1 MNALSFYPDKLLL
14 AEFAKQFNDPSVRY
28 IGKEDVGRAIEK
40 AIRSSAAKWVEST
53 RSVIAPDTGDKKRRS
68 AIRTL
73 RNYCPHD
80 LIPDL
85 LAYLETCG
93 QPEVQVMLLEALGW
107 QKYSCMA
114 DRIAVVAKAM
124 SEKESLAEEVRREA
138 LKTYNR
144 LKRLK

>member
-1 MNALSFYPDKLLL
+1 M
-14 AEFAKQFNDPSVRY
+14 
-28 IGKEDVGRAIEK
+28 
-40 AIRSSAAKWVEST
+40 
-53 RSVIAPDTGDKKRRS
+53 APDTGDKKRRS

-114 DRIAVVAKAM
+114 GRIAVVAKAM

>member
-1 MNALSFYPDKLLL
+1 
-14 AEFAKQFNDPSVRY
+14 
-28 IGKEDVGRAIEK
+28 
-40 AIRSSAAKWVEST
+40 
-53 RSVIAPDTGDKKRRS
+53 
-68 AIRTL
+68 
-73 RNYCPHD
+73 
-80 LIPDL
+80 
-85 LAYLETCG
+85 
-93 QPEVQVMLLEALGW
+93 MLLEALGW